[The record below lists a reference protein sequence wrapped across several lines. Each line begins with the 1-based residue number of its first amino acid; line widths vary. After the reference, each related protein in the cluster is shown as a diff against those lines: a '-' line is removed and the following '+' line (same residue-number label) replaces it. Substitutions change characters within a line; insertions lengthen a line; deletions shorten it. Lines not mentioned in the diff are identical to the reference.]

1 VSGYDEINWEKAAC
15 EGAPTNLF
23 YIVEEERT
31 VLQLIGADS
40 LRRICVTCPIWN
52 KCLAYAM
59 RHETYGVWGG
69 LLSKERLALKK
80 NDGSY
85 AQETATNELTK
96 YGIHR
101 EEIEAITNEYQN
113 YERGL
118 ANKLT
123 DDRKDDTAR
132 NR

>member
-1 VSGYDEINWEKAAC
+1 MRNEI
-15 EGAPTNLF
+15 
-23 YIVEEERT
+23 
-31 VLQLIGADS
+31 
-40 LRRICVTCPIWN
+40 
-52 KCLAYAM
+52 
-59 RHETYGVWGG
+59 YGMWGG
-69 LLSKERLALKK
+69 LSSKERTALKK

-85 AQETATNELTK
+85 AQETATRELTK
-96 YGIHR
+96 YGIQR

>member
-1 VSGYDEINWEKAAC
+1 VSGYDEINWERAAC

-40 LRRICVTCPIWN
+40 LRRICATCPIWN

-59 RHETYGVWGG
+59 RSETYGVWGG
-69 LLSKERLALKK
+69 LLSKERSALKK
-80 NDGSY
+80 NDGSQL
-85 AQETATNELTK
+85 QENSIRELTK
-96 YGIHR
+96 YGIQR
-101 EEIEAITNEYQN
+101 EEIEAITHEYQN

>member
-1 VSGYDEINWEKAAC
+1 
-15 EGAPTNLF
+15 
-23 YIVEEERT
+23 
-31 VLQLIGADS
+31 
-40 LRRICVTCPIWN
+40 
-52 KCLAYAM
+52 M

>member
-1 VSGYDEINWEKAAC
+1 MSGYDEINWDKAAC

-23 YIVEEERT
+23 YIVEEERA
-31 VLQLIGADS
+31 VLQLIGAET
-40 LRRICVTCPIWN
+40 LRKICAICPIWD

-69 LLSKERLALKK
+69 LLSKERAALKK

-85 AQETATNELTK
+85 LQETATSELIK
-96 YGIHR
+96 YGIQQ
-101 EEIEAITNEYQN
+101 EEIEAITNEYQD
-113 YERGL
+113 YERSL
-118 ANKLT
+118 ANELT
-123 DDRKDDTAR
+123 NYREDDTAR

>member
-1 VSGYDEINWEKAAC
+1 MPRYDEINWADAAC

-23 YIVEEERT
+23 YIVEEDRS
-31 VLQLIGADS
+31 VLQLISADS

-59 RHETYGVWGG
+59 RNETYGVWGG
-69 LLSKERLALKK
+69 LLSKERSALKK
-80 NDGSY
+80 NDGSQL
-85 AQETATNELTK
+85 QENSIRELTK
-96 YGIHR
+96 FGIDR

-123 DDRKDDTAR
+123 NDREDDTAR
-132 NR
+132 NC

>member
-1 VSGYDEINWEKAAC
+1 MPGYDEINWGDAAC

-23 YIVEEERT
+23 YIVEEDRS

-59 RHETYGVWGG
+59 RNETYGVWGG
-69 LLSKERLALKK
+69 LLSKERTALNKT
-80 NDGSY
+80 DGSY
-85 AQETATNELTK
+85 AQETATRELTK
-96 YGIHR
+96 YGIQR
-101 EEIEAITNEYQN
+101 EEIEAITHEYQN

-123 DDRKDDTAR
+123 DNRKDDTAR